1 MIDQP
6 ANGSLFLPRR
16 LMRRSNRE
24 PDNPFL
30 YASIANAESMF
41 HVPPS
46 LMLVSNS
53 RPRTWR
59 LRDAVPHSPHSC
71 IMFAAPTR
79 HEKRVLLTFPDYAA
93 DSAACKIVRHESFQ
107 ETFSSHLPCPVG
119 RQSCFRK
126 WSGRWCNFGRH
137 I

>member
-24 PDNPFL
+24 HDDPFL
-30 YASIANAESMF
+30 HALIANTESMF

-53 RPRTWR
+53 RPRTRR

-71 IMFAAPTR
+71 IMFAAPAR
-79 HEKRVLLTFPDYAA
+79 QESKR
-93 DSAACKIVRHESFQ
+93 C
-107 ETFSSHLPCPVG
+107 
-119 RQSCFRK
+119 
-126 WSGRWCNFGRH
+126 
-137 I
+137 